1 MLDAWHYF
9 RGNPDD
15 ALLQAVAADVVV
27 GVQLDDA
34 DAEAVG
40 ESYEDTV
47 LRRRLPGEG
56 SFDLV
61 GLIGTIDAAG
71 VDVPYSVEIMSTE
84 QQALPVTQA
93 AQRAY
98 DAAAG
103 VLASAR
109 R

>member
-1 MLDAWHYF
+1 M
-9 RGNPDD
+9 
-15 ALLQAVAADVVV
+15 

-40 ESYEDTV
+40 PSYEDTV

-61 GLIGTIDAAG
+61 GLIGTLDAAC

-84 QQALPVTQA
+84 QQVLPVTQA

-109 R
+109 P